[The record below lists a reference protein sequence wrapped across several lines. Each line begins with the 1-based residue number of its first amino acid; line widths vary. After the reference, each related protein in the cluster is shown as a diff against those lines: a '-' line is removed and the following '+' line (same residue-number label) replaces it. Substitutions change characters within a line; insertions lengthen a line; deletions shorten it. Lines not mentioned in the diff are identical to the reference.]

1 MVNTNLRVTPGT
13 SPNRMLVSRDM
24 TFTRFSHPG
33 PLCFKAC
40 ERQFRLAHCT
50 KQQVFIKRL
59 GIVMNTALNRRT
71 FIAAAGAAGASI
83 ATASM
88 AIAEEPPAGEPPADA
103 GQDSTLAAPNGT
115 RPDYPWAA
123 EPPVIADDMIEEEVD
138 TEVIVVGCGIAGCTA
153 IRAAVEEGA
162 KVVWFEKT
170 TGNTAPGRQF
180 AIINSEANKVWGNYG
195 ILDRDEVVN
204 HEMDEGGYFAKRS
217 IYTRWFDEVGGV
229 FDWYFKIAPDIY
241 ICKDM
246 YDFPPN
252 GDQDHYVT
260 PLCWPQP
267 EEYDY
272 TQEAY
277 PTYPTSA
284 AICGR
289 ELDAMALE
297 YAEENGGKGYY
308 ETRVEQLIKDDSG
321 RVTGVYAYN
330 YNTGK
335 YIKATASKGVVLACG
350 DYVANDEF
358 VKFFLSEQIYNN
370 NMRMGMF
377 RDPNGDPVAQGEG
390 LVMGDW
396 AGAMIQLRHAL
407 MIHHMGSGPLGCTPF
422 LLLNKDGKRFMNE
435 EVPGQQLEN
444 QLEIQRDMTGY
455 MIFDANWPAA
465 IPFMPP
471 AHGSKSYYVDDDQA
485 SITESMIEPEA
496 IIYPK
501 AVEDGVEQGTLV
513 KGDTL
518 EELFAQLDIDANAAA
533 KAVERY
539 NKLCANGYD
548 EDFGKSPKRL
558 FPIETGPFYVSTFS
572 PAASLAC
579 VGGLE
584 SDEECHVYD
593 RDRKIIPGL
602 YVAGNIQG
610 SRFTVQYPIAVAGI
624 ARSMGLFYGYIA
636 GKNVVAG
643 V

>member
-13 SPNRMLVSRDM
+13 SPNRMLVPHDM
-24 TFTRFSHPG
+24 TFTRFSHPDL
-33 PLCFKAC
+33 LCFKAC
-40 ERQFRLAHCT
+40 KRQFQLAHYA

-59 GIVMNTALNRRT
+59 GIVMNTALNRRA

-83 ATASM
+83 AAASV

-103 GQDSTLAAPNGT
+103 GQDSTPAAPNGT

-123 EPPVIADDMIEEEVD
+123 EPPVISDDMIEEEVD

-229 FDWYFKIAPDIY
+229 LDWYFKIAPDIY

-330 YNTGK
+330 GGIAIFGPQIPDLLGGTSNRK
-335 YIKATASKGVVLACG
+335 KG
-350 DYVANDEF
+350 
-358 VKFFLSEQIYNN
+358 
-370 NMRMGMF
+370 
-377 RDPNGDPVAQGEG
+377 
-390 LVMGDW
+390 
-396 AGAMIQLRHAL
+396 GAIVR
-407 MIHHMGSGPLGCTPF
+407 
-422 LLLNKDGKRFMNE
+422 
-435 EVPGQQLEN
+435 
-444 QLEIQRDMTGY
+444 
-455 MIFDANWPAA
+455 
-465 IPFMPP
+465 
-471 AHGSKSYYVDDDQA
+471 
-485 SITESMIEPEA
+485 
-496 IIYPK
+496 
-501 AVEDGVEQGTLV
+501 EDGTL
-513 KGDTL
+513 L
-518 EELFAQLDIDANAAA
+518 
-533 KAVERY
+533 
-539 NKLCANGYD
+539 
-548 EDFGKSPKRL
+548 
-558 FPIETGPFYVSTFS
+558 
-572 PAASLAC
+572 
-579 VGGLE
+579 
-584 SDEECHVYD
+584 
-593 RDRKIIPGL
+593 
-602 YVAGNIQG
+602 
-610 SRFTVQYPIAVAGI
+610 
-624 ARSMGLFYGYIA
+624 
-636 GKNVVAG
+636 
-643 V
+643 